1 MASRCAVA
9 VVGGVAMSDGNFL
22 GRWARLKQ
30 QSRQP
35 GQRRAGAAPILPA
48 EEADPTAALA
58 KVEPA
63 VEGPVEQAKDA
74 PDQPQAPQGLDLSK
88 LPDIDTLTANS
99 DFSVFMQK
107 GVPGSLRRRAL
118 RKLWKS
124 DPIFAFQDGLTDYQ
138 EDYTDAATVIE
149 GMKTSYKV
157 GRGFL
162 SDLELAENHA
172 IYNASRPPVPAEAE
186 EEGAEAIE
194 TVEGEA
200 AAEEAPQ
207 EVTGDDVGEP
217 TALAQGVS
225 PGEELPL
232 EEEKKQT
239 VPARNVNDNQ
249 S

>member
-162 SDLELAENHA
+162 TDLELAENHA
-172 IYNASRPPVPAEAE
+172 IYNASRPPVPEAE
-186 EEGAEAIE
+186 EEAEAIE
-194 TVEGEA
+194 MVEGEA
-200 AAEEAPQ
+200 EEPTEEHAQ
-207 EVTGDDVGEP
+207 ADSGEP
-217 TALAQGVS
+217 VAIAQSEGVE
-225 PGEELPL
+225 EELPL
-232 EEEKKQT
+232 EEEKAEA
-239 VPARNVNDNQ
+239 VPVKNVNDNQ

>member
-1 MASRCAVA
+1 
-9 VVGGVAMSDGNFL
+9 MSDGNFL

-48 EEADPTAALA
+48 EEADPTAALTP
-58 KVEPA
+58 VEPA
-63 VEGPVEQAKDA
+63 VERPVERAADA
-74 PDQPQAPQGLDLSK
+74 PDQPPESGGLDLSK

-99 DFSVFMQK
+99 DFSVFMNK

-162 SDLELAENHA
+162 TDLEIAENDA
-172 IYNASRPPVPAEAE
+172 VYNATRRPPPVEAE
-186 EEGAEAIE
+186 EEGETEAIE
-194 TVEGEA
+194 TVEAE
-200 AAEEAPQ
+200 AEESTEEPA
-207 EVTGDDVGEP
+207 GADAGEP
-217 TALAQGVS
+217 VAIAQSEGVE
-225 PGEELPL
+225 EELPL
-232 EEEKKQT
+232 EEEKTEAAPVK
-239 VPARNVNDNQ
+239 NVNDNQ